1 MLDFKA
7 YTKQRDI
14 AQKRIKRAIAAGKDI
29 KYSVPTVKDLRDM
42 SPLDAS
48 AEMMKL
54 NNFLKSGYSLSKEKV
69 YSQTESAIR
78 SRRYRR
84 QVVAREY
91 AREDYPTKYLEYLK
105 GLESLGIDIPP
116 SKLPDFFN
124 YMDYR
129 FGQGKKSEKIYL
141 FDIFAE
147 DYIKFL
153 QAGYST
159 ETLLDDFKKFEAHQA
174 RIEEKAGEMTGT
186 NYEKAIKIWNKYK
199 TNKGVD

>member
-29 KYSVPTVKDLRDM
+29 NYSVPTVKELRAM
-42 SPLDAS
+42 TPLNAS

-54 NNFLKSGYSLSKEKV
+54 NNFLKAGYSLSKERV
-69 YSQTESAIR
+69 YSQTKSAIR

-84 QVVAREY
+84 EVVAREY

-105 GLESLGIDIPP
+105 GLETLGIDIPP
-116 SKLPDFFN
+116 SKLPEFFN

-129 FGQGKKSEKIYL
+129 FSQGKKGEKIYL
-141 FDIFAE
+141 FDVFAE
-147 DYIKFL
+147 DYVNFL
-153 QAGYST
+153 QSGYSV
-159 ETLLDDFKKFEAHQA
+159 ETLLDDFKKYEADQA
-174 RIEEKAGEMTGT
+174 RIAEKAGKMTGT
-186 NYEKAIKIWNKYK
+186 SYIKANKLWDK
-199 TNKGVD
+199 FKKKRGV